1 MKNLRELKYFMGI
14 EVTRSKQGIFL
25 SQRKYILDLL
35 AETRMLECKPADTPI
50 AQNERLSI
58 HDNQI
63 PTDKDQYQRLVG
75 KFIYLSHTR
84 PDIAYVVSL
93 VSQFMHNPSKDHMN
107 VVIQILRYLK
117 SSPGRGL
124 MFRKYGH
131 LNMEGYSDA
140 D

>member
-1 MKNLRELKYFMGI
+1 M
-14 EVTRSKQGIFL
+14 
-25 SQRKYILDLL
+25 
-35 AETRMLECKPADTPI
+35 
-50 AQNERLSI
+50 
-58 HDNQI
+58 
-63 PTDKDQYQRLVG
+63 DKL
-75 KFIYLSHTR
+75 IYLSHTR

-93 VSQFMHNPSKDHMN
+93 ISQFMHNLSNDHMN

-140 D
+140 AGQEAQIGSQYLDILLL